1 MVYNLGGGMKKSLI
15 TLATTGAFNSAS
27 ANTNAQAPMSGDG
40 KLTEKYY
47 GNGLYCNQFTCRSDS
62 RQLWNSV
69 FEISRNGWINSL
81 PKLGTGG
88 GGR

>member
-1 MVYNLGGGMKKSLI
+1 
-15 TLATTGAFNSAS
+15 
-27 ANTNAQAPMSGDG
+27 MSGGG

-47 GNGLYCNQFTCRSDS
+47 GNGLYCDQFTCRSDS